1 MAPIE
6 FRHRS
11 TCNYIGTWTIIK
23 MESQRMVLKQK
34 LFLLANMLTPL
45 LYFFFIINALS
56 PMLGTVRFDGHSVN
70 YEAYALVGLMAMNLI
85 GQMGKT
91 MYRISS
97 DRKNGLFALKMDA
110 GLHPMLYIMAMGV
123 SPIWGYLL
131 QMVCFYILM
140 AICQIFISA
149 WIFLLLTIVGLVALV
164 FWICLGTALA
174 FYLGQKTSWQ
184 MGVNFLMLLLSFSA
198 PSFYSYNDAP
208 VYIQQ
213 LSMLNPLTYQLEA
226 MRTVLFASLSWDILG
241 KMAGFSVVS
250 FFIAAWV
257 TGRASLVDRKI

>member
-34 LFLLANMLTPL
+34 WFLLANMLTPL

-97 DRKNGLFALKMDA
+97 DRKDGLFALKMDA
-110 GLHPMLYIMAMGV
+110 GLHPML
-123 SPIWGYLL
+123 
-131 QMVCFYILM
+131 
-140 AICQIFISA
+140 
-149 WIFLLLTIVGLVALV
+149 
-164 FWICLGTALA
+164 
-174 FYLGQKTSWQ
+174 
-184 MGVNFLMLLLSFSA
+184 
-198 PSFYSYNDAP
+198 
-208 VYIQQ
+208 
-213 LSMLNPLTYQLEA
+213 
-226 MRTVLFASLSWDILG
+226 
-241 KMAGFSVVS
+241 
-250 FFIAAWV
+250 
-257 TGRASLVDRKI
+257 

>member
-34 LFLLANMLTPL
+34 WFLLANMLTPL

-110 GLHPMLYIMAMGV
+110 GCIRCSILWLWASRLSGGI
-123 SPIWGYLL
+123 
-131 QMVCFYILM
+131 CFRWYV
-140 AICQIFISA
+140 FIYS
-149 WIFLLLTIVGLVALV
+149 WRYVRFL
-164 FWICLGTALA
+164 
-174 FYLGQKTSWQ
+174 
-184 MGVNFLMLLLSFSA
+184 
-198 PSFYSYNDAP
+198 
-208 VYIQQ
+208 
-213 LSMLNPLTYQLEA
+213 
-226 MRTVLFASLSWDILG
+226 
-241 KMAGFSVVS
+241 
-250 FFIAAWV
+250 
-257 TGRASLVDRKI
+257 